1 MTQQTIYKPDHWA
14 GQDPDRKAI
23 IMGSGEVQ
31 LTYAQLT
38 ARSQAN
44 ARMFQSLGLG
54 EGDVVAFCVENRPEI
69 VELAWAAERAGLVY
83 AIISTQLSAD
93 EIAYIV
99 RDAGARLFITTD
111 AKSGI
116 AQDLL
121 AKMPG
126 DLTCLMMGDPSPGY
140 GSLQDRVDAAADQV
154 LEERNTGYD
163 LLYSSGTTGKPK
175 GIVRDMPKVPFGSP
189 KLIMDMLRGRFG
201 ATQDSVYLCP
211 APLYH
216 AAPLRFVMGM
226 ISLGA
231 TVVVMPKFDAE
242 EALRLIDRHEVTHS
256 QWVPTMFSRMLA
268 LPDDVRSAYDVS
280 SMQVAIHAAAPC
292 PVKVKHRM
300 IEWWGPVIQEYYGS
314 SEGVGICMITSE
326 EWLAHEGSVGRCMRG
341 TIHVLDD
348 AGNALPPRQPGTLW
362 VEGGVPFRY
371 LNDPEKTAECHN
383 DKGWVTV
390 GDVGYLDED
399 GYLYLTDR
407 KSFMIISGGVNIYPQ
422 EIENVLGECPDL
434 ADVAVFGVPNPD
446 FGEEVKAVVVRSQGA
461 TCSQEDVIDYCRS
474 RIGKIKCPRSV
485 DFVDV
490 LPRSDTGKLLKG
502 KLRAQYWPAA

>member
-1 MTQQTIYKPDHWA
+1 MTEQTIYKPDHWA
-14 GQDPDRKAI
+14 GTDPDRPAV
-23 IMGSGEVQ
+23 IMGSGGARLTYSQ
-31 LTYAQLT
+31 LTENSRAF
-38 ARSQAN
+38 
-44 ARMFQSLGLG
+44 ARMFQSLGLK

-69 VELAWAAERAGLVY
+69 IELAWAAERSGLVY
-83 AIISTQLSAD
+83 AIMSTQLSAE

-99 RDAGARLFITTD
+99 GDSGAKLFVTSD

-116 AQDLL
+116 AADLKSRL
-121 AKMPG
+121 S
-126 DLTCLMMGDPSPGY
+126 DDVTCLMLGKPSPGY
-140 GSLQDRVDAAADQV
+140 ASLQSRVDAAADV
-154 LEERNTGYD
+154 ELEDRSTGYD

-201 ATQDSVYLCP
+201 ATADSVYLCP

-242 EALRLIDRHEVTHS
+242 EALRLIERHGVTHS
-256 QWVPTMFSRMLA
+256 QWVPTMFSRMLG
-268 LPDDVRSAYDVS
+268 LPDEVRAAYDVS

-326 EWLAHEGSVGRCMRG
+326 EWLAHEGSVGRCIRG

-348 AGNALPPRQPGTLW
+348 DGNALPPRQPGTLW

-371 LNDPEKTAECHN
+371 LNAPEKTAESYN

-422 EIENVLGECPDL
+422 EIENVLNECPEL
-434 ADVAVFGVPNPD
+434 ADAAVFGVPNPD
-446 FGEEVKAVVVRSQGA
+446 FGEEVKAVVVRRKGA
-461 TCSQEDVIDYCRS
+461 TCSQDDVIDYCRG
-474 RIGKIKCPRSV
+474 RIGRIKCPRSV
-485 DFVDV
+485 EFVDA

-502 KLRAQYWPAA
+502 QLRAQYWPAA